1 MLGGSGKR
9 GIAFWRRREKQNKKQ
24 KTRKKISAANNKRQ
38 LLLREGEKETREGHR
53 GKERVKNSTKL
64 WRRRNK
70 RENERRQE
78 DDADKEKG

>member
-1 MLGGSGKR
+1 MEEERKT
-9 GIAFWRRREKQNKKQ
+9 KQKTKNK

-70 RENERRQE
+70 GENERRQE
-78 DDADKEKG
+78 DDADKE